1 MILGGLISY
10 LSDAFTWVLG
20 FLPNTQGLP
29 PQIAQSFN
37 YVISSALSL
46 DYYFPVAL
54 LLRVFAIY
62 VAVLLAFLVYS
73 AVKFF
78 ISMFRGVDLN

>member
-1 MILGGLISY
+1 MIIGALIAFLADS
-10 LSDAFTWVLG
+10 FTWILG

-29 PQIAQSFN
+29 PQIGQSFN
-37 YVISSALSL
+37 YLISSALGL

-73 AVKFF
+73 AIKFF